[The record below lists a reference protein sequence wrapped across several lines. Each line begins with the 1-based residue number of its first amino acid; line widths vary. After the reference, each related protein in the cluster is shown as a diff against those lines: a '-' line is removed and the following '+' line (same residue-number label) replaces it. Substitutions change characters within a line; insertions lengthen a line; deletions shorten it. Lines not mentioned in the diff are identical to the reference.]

1 MPRKKIYDD
10 RTKYKNQYAAEKY
23 DRISLIVAKGRKDKI
38 KAHAEAQGKS
48 INDYIN
54 NLIARDMGPGD

>member
-10 RTKYKNQYAAEKY
+10 RTKYKNQYVAKKY
-23 DRISLIVAKGRKDKI
+23 DRISLIVPKGRKDKI

-54 NLIARDMGPGD
+54 NLISKDMGPGD